1 MLANFKLS
9 IISPSLS
16 GAKEKLKPT
25 FILIREREKGAWRQ
39 KKKNLLAVM
48 CTCHCIA
55 GDVLTELQCGEEL
68 EVTPRAVRTHA
79 LTLMDDKV
87 SQTRPFSYYRRTI
100 FFTQRFGLN
109 LCSPSSGR

>member
-9 IISPSLS
+9 IFFPSLG

-25 FILIREREKGAWRQ
+25 YILIREREKGARRQ

-55 GDVLTELQCGEEL
+55 GDVSRLEE
-68 EVTPRAVRTHA
+68 ER
-79 LTLMDDKV
+79 DKKDKEEEEDEKDK
-87 SQTRPFSYYRRTI
+87 REEEEEK
-100 FFTQRFGLN
+100 N
-109 LCSPSSGR
+109 N